1 MATDAAADRLFAT
14 IDTDKNGSLTQEEL
28 LVFLLGAVNT
38 LSKRRGAAFADGWGG
53 ERDATRVTRER
64 DARGTPRSLS
74 RARVMSPRD
83 GMARA
88 RAVR

>member
-1 MATDAAADRLFAT
+1 M
-14 IDTDKNGSLTQEEL
+14 
-28 LVFLLGAVNT
+28 FLLGAVNT
-38 LSKRRGAAFADGWGG
+38 HSKRRGVAFADGWGG

-88 RAVR
+88 RRGSFRRVRAVLLTLVAAIALGRARAGSAN